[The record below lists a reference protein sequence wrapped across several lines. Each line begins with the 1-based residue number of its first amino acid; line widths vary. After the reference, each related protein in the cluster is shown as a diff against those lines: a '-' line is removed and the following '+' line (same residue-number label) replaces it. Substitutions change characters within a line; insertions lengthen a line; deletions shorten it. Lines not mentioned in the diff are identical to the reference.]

1 MLDLRR
7 TYQIL
12 CGLGVQPPDVPCLC
26 VTLAGAVQKVGL
38 HILQG
43 AHCVCHTSR
52 NGLLTNECKERQ
64 PAVIFTVSPDAPFS
78 SYTPEN
84 TPFKNEKLV
93 ISFET
98 EEMMQDSLVLL
109 RFNCPDSSCDHM
121 ATCWDDLK
129 LHVRGVHK
137 KFMWYAS
144 ICTSVRISL
153 NTLHSDLCIGHKK
166 VFSHEHALYTSPQY
180 FTHFPSAQ
188 RRQQKGV
195 PKEQVEGGIH
205 PLCEFCHEC
214 LFSDEELYN
223 HMRHSH
229 EECFICKRN
238 EIRDK

>member
-12 CGLGVQPPDVPCLC
+12 CGLGVQPSDVPYLC
-26 VTLAGAVQKVGL
+26 VALTCAVQKARL

-43 AHCVCHTSR
+43 AHRVCFTSC

-64 PAVIFTVSPDAPFS
+64 PTVIFTVSPDAPFS

-84 TPFKNEKLV
+84 TPFKDEKLV

-121 ATCWDDLK
+121 ATGWNDLK

-137 KFMWYAS
+137 KFMWCAS
-144 ICTSVRISL
+144 ICPRLSVI
-153 NTLHSDLCIGHKK
+153 
-166 VFSHEHALYTSPQY
+166 V
-180 FTHFPSAQ
+180 
-188 RRQQKGV
+188 
-195 PKEQVEGGIH
+195 
-205 PLCEFCHEC
+205 
-214 LFSDEELYN
+214 
-223 HMRHSH
+223 
-229 EECFICKRN
+229 
-238 EIRDK
+238 